1 MGTASKS
8 AMETTL
14 KTEPAIT
21 TLGTGRTLALE
32 DIPKFAL
39 ETTGPLYQKIQHAE
53 LQSNGPMVFLYRFA
67 GNKTEC
73 RIAVPIKETGRDF
86 TKETAKGEVAPF
98 QFAKHEPFKCL
109 AGTYKGSMKG
119 ISKGWDE
126 LMHAAQAKGLKTTP
140 LCREVYT
147 YWVAF
152 DSPDNVT
159 ELQVG
164 VE

>member
-1 MGTASKS
+1 
-8 AMETTL
+8 METTL
-14 KTEPAIT
+14 KTEPAIL
-21 TLGTGRTLALE
+21 TLGTGRTLSPDE
-32 DIPKFAL
+32 IPKFAL
-39 ETTGPLYQKIQHAE
+39 DTTGPLYQKIQHAE
-53 LQSNGPMVFLYRFA
+53 LQSNGAMVFIYRFA

-119 ISKGWDE
+119 IMKAWDE
-126 LMHAAQAKGLKTTP
+126 LANAAHAKGLKTNM
-140 LCREVYT
+140 LGREVYN

-152 DSPDNVT
+152 DSPDNQT
-159 ELQVG
+159 ELQIG
-164 VE
+164 IE

>member
-1 MGTASKS
+1 
-8 AMETTL
+8 METTL

-21 TLGTGRTLALE
+21 TLGTGRTLKIE
-32 DIPKFAL
+32 EIPAFAL

-53 LQSNGPMVFLYRFA
+53 LQSAGALIFLYRFA

-73 RIAVPIKETGRDF
+73 RIAVPIKETGRDL
-86 TKETAKGEVAPF
+86 TKDAAKGEVAPF

-119 ISKGWDE
+119 ISKAWDE
-126 LMHAAQAKGLKTTP
+126 LTNAAHAKSLKTNM
-140 LCREVYT
+140 LGREVYT

-152 DSPDNVT
+152 DSPNNVT

-164 VE
+164 IE